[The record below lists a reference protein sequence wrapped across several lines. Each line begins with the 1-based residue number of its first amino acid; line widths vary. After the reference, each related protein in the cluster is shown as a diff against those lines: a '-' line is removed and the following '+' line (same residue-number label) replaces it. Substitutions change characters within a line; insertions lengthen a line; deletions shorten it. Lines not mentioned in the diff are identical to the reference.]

1 MGENDPDDS
10 NISDMFF
17 DDPIAPVR
25 GHILAHISHT
35 RIYLRKS
42 NGERWIARIV
52 DSPLLPESETVF
64 AITGEGIVDVS

>member
-42 NGERWIARIV
+42 NGER
-52 DSPLLPESETVF
+52 
-64 AITGEGIVDVS
+64 